1 MSGSPTAPLARQAQV
16 LSQTLKLVRSE
27 RRMKAREVAEGMGIA
42 LRTYQDFEAGRGD
55 LDLHKIRLFS
65 KATRSDPVGIL
76 LALFFSTPDIA
87 LLTLDS
93 KLPMTFWITL
103 CELRDAVGEQLNIV
117 PPALL
122 LGGMRRI
129 TDDIREWLDRHA
141 ASAESYLDRAWA
153 EIYAGPETDAPE
165 SSSD

>member
-16 LSQTLKLVRSE
+16 LSQTLKLVRNE
-27 RRMKAREVAEGMGIA
+27 RRLKAREVADGMGIA

-55 LDLHKIRLFS
+55 LDLNKIRLFA

-76 LALFFSTPDIA
+76 LAVFFAMPEIA

-129 TDDIREWLDRHA
+129 TDDIKEWLNRHA
-141 ASAESYLDRAWA
+141 ASAESYLDKAWA
-153 EIYAGPETDAPE
+153 DIYAGPDDEPEPAP
-165 SSSD
+165 D

>member
-1 MSGSPTAPLARQAQV
+1 MSGSPSTPLARQARL
-16 LSQTLKLVRSE
+16 LSQILKMVRDE
-27 RRMKAREVAEGMGIA
+27 RRMKGREVAAAMGIA

-55 LDLHKIRLFS
+55 LDLNKIRLFA

-76 LALFFSTPDIA
+76 LALFFGAPEIA

-103 CELRDAVGEQLNIV
+103 MELRDGVGEQLNIV

-122 LGGMRRI
+122 LSGMRRVG
-129 TDDIREWLDRHA
+129 DDIKDWLDRHA
-141 ASAESYLDRAWA
+141 ASAESYLDKAWA
-153 EIYAGPETDAPE
+153 DIYRDPDEDPGKA
-165 SSSD
+165 